1 MEQEK
6 TISTVYFYIPEQVTI
21 LDLSGVLQVF
31 EEAKILGFNYH
42 FEFISNHSKIRS
54 SSGLE
59 LSALKDFRET
69 NPTKND
75 IIFISGASTHQMI
88 HCTEDQSFFDWLI
101 RANSNETTICSICS
115 GAFLLAKSGL
125 LNNKECT
132 THWDFI
138 KKMRTEFP
146 LLKIQDN
153 TLFTKSH
160 NIYTSA
166 GVVTGIDLALFLIEE
181 RHGKQ
186 IATEVAKGLVV
197 YKRRHA
203 TDEQE
208 SVYLQNR
215 SHQDE
220 KIHTVQD
227 WIIHNL
233 EEAST
238 IEDLAEL
245 VNVSPRNLTRTFKK
259 LTGVT
264 IAEYR
269 TKLRI
274 EKAKSLLCNS
284 DYKIEYIANLCGY
297 KTSKQLR
304 IVLEK
309 YHESLPTEIKSK
321 LS

>member
-1 MEQEK
+1 MEQ

-31 EEAKILGFNYH
+31 QEAKNLGFNYH
-42 FEFISNHSKIRS
+42 LKFISNQSSIRC

-59 LSALKDFRET
+59 LSSLTDFRKT

-75 IIFISGASTHQMI
+75 IVIISGSSTHQI
-88 HCTEDQSFFDWLI
+88 GLFNEERSFFDWLK
-101 RANSNETTICSICS
+101 RANSNQTTICSICS
-115 GAFLLAKSGL
+115 GAFILAKSGL

-132 THWDFI
+132 THWSLI
-138 KKMRTEFP
+138 KKLKKDFP
-146 LLKIQDN
+146 LLKTQDN
-153 TLFTKSH
+153 TLFTKSK

-186 IATEVAKGLVV
+186 IATQVAKGLVV

-220 KIHTVQD
+220 KIHTIQD

-233 EEAST
+233 DKAST
-238 IEDLAEL
+238 IDHLAEL
-245 VNVSPRNLTRTFKK
+245 VYYSPRNLTRIFKK
-259 LTGVT
+259 QTGVT

-274 EKAKSLLCNS
+274 EKAKSLLTNS
-284 DYKIEYIANLCGY
+284 EYKIEHIANLCGY

-304 IVLEK
+304 MVLEK
-309 YHESLPTEIKSK
+309 HLEALPTEIKMK

>member
-1 MEQEK
+1 MEQA
-6 TISTVYFYIPEQVTI
+6 IPTVYFYIPKQVTI

-31 EEAKILGFNYH
+31 QEAKSLGFNYNLM
-42 FEFISNHSKIRS
+42 FISNQSSICS

-59 LSALKDFRET
+59 LSSLTDFRKT

-75 IIFISGASTHQMI
+75 IIFISGSGTHKI
-88 HCTEDQSFFDWLI
+88 GLFYEERSFFDWLK
-101 RANSNETTICSICS
+101 RANSNQTTICSICT

-125 LNNKECT
+125 LNDKECT
-132 THWDFI
+132 THWSLI
-138 KKMRTEFP
+138 KKLKKDFP
-146 LLKIQDN
+146 LLKTQDN
-153 TLFTKSH
+153 TLFTKSE

-186 IATEVAKGLVV
+186 IATQVAKGLVV
-197 YKRRHA
+197 YKRRQA

-220 KIHTVQD
+220 KIHTIQD
-227 WIIHNL
+227 WIICNL
-233 EEAST
+233 GEAST
-238 IEDLAEL
+238 IDQLAEI
-245 VNVSPRNLTRTFKK
+245 VHVSPRNLTRIFKK
-259 LTGVT
+259 QTGVT
-264 IAEYR
+264 IAGYR

-274 EKAKSLLCNS
+274 EKAKSLLANS
-284 DYKIEYIANLCGY
+284 EYKIEHIANLCGY

-304 IVLEK
+304 MVLEK
-309 YHESLPTEIKSK
+309 HLEALPTEIKIK
-321 LS
+321 LA

>member
-1 MEQEK
+1 MEQAK
-6 TISTVYFYIPEQVTI
+6 SIVYFYIPKQVII
-21 LDLSGVLQVF
+21 LDLTGVLQVF

-42 FEFISNHSKIRS
+42 LKFVSNQSSISS

-59 LSALKDFRET
+59 LSSLTDFRKT

-75 IIFISGASTHQMI
+75 IIFISGSSTHQI
-88 HCTEDQSFFDWLI
+88 DLYYEEDSFYDWLR
-101 RANSNETTICSICS
+101 RANSNQTTICSVCT

-132 THWDFI
+132 THWSLLNKLEKD
-138 KKMRTEFP
+138 FP
-146 LLKIQDN
+146 LVKAQYN
-153 TLFTKSH
+153 TLFTKSG

-166 GVVTGIDLALFLIEE
+166 GVATGIDLAMFLVEE

-197 YKRRHA
+197 YIRRRA

-208 SVYLQNR
+208 SVYIQNR

-220 KIHTVQD
+220 KIHTLQD

-233 EEAST
+233 DKAST
-238 IEDLAEL
+238 IEELADI
-245 VNVSPRNLTRTFKK
+245 VHASPRTLTRIFKK
-259 LTGVT
+259 QTGVT

-274 EKAKSLLCNS
+274 EKAKSLLANS
-284 DYKIEYIANLCGY
+284 EYKIEHIANLCGY

-304 IVLEK
+304 VVLEK
-309 YHESLPTEIKSK
+309 HLEALPTEIKTK

>member
-1 MEQEK
+1 MEQAL
-6 TISTVYFYIPEQVTI
+6 STVYFYIPKQVTI

-31 EEAKILGFNYH
+31 QEAKNLDFNYH
-42 FEFISNHSKIRS
+42 LKFISNQSSISS

-59 LSALKDFRET
+59 LSSLTDFRKT
-69 NPTKND
+69 NPSKND
-75 IIFISGASTHQMI
+75 IVFISGSSTQQI
-88 HCTEDQSFFDWLI
+88 GQFNEERSFFDWLK
-101 RANSNETTICSICS
+101 RANSNQATICSICT

-132 THWDFI
+132 THWSLI
-138 KKMRTEFP
+138 KKLKKDFP
-146 LLKIQDN
+146 LLKTQNN
-153 TLFTKSH
+153 TLFTKSK

-166 GVVTGIDLALFLIEE
+166 GVVTGMDLAMFLIEE
-181 RHGKQ
+181 RHGKRT
-186 IATEVAKGLVV
+186 ATEIAKGLVV
-197 YKRRHA
+197 YKRRQA

-220 KIHTVQD
+220 KIHTIQD

-233 EEAST
+233 DKVST
-238 IEDLAEL
+238 IEHLADL
-245 VNVSPRNLTRTFKK
+245 VHVSPRNLTRIFKK
-259 LTGVT
+259 QTGVT

-274 EKAKSLLCNS
+274 EKAKSLLRHS
-284 DYKIEYIANLCGY
+284 EYKIEHIANLCGY

-304 IVLEK
+304 MILEK
-309 YHESLPTEIKSK
+309 HVEALPTEIKMK

>member
-1 MEQEK
+1 MEQ
-6 TISTVYFYIPEQVTI
+6 TIPTVYFYIPEQVTI
-21 LDLSGVLQVF
+21 LDLSGVVQVF
-31 EEAKILGFNYH
+31 EEAKFLGFNYY
-42 FEFISNHSKIRS
+42 FEFISNQSNKRS

-59 LSALKDFRET
+59 FTSLKDYRKT
-69 NPTKND
+69 NPSKND
-75 IIFISGASTHQMI
+75 IIFISGASSYYITQSN
-88 HCTEDQSFFDWLI
+88 EEQSFFDWLN
-101 RANSNETTICSICS
+101 RANSNETTICSICT

-125 LNNKECT
+125 LDNKECT

-138 KKMRTEFP
+138 KRLKTDFP
-146 LLKIQDN
+146 LLKIQEN
-153 TLFTKSH
+153 TLFTKCD

-186 IATEVAKGLVV
+186 IANQVAKGLVV

-227 WIIHNL
+227 WIIYNI
-233 EEAST
+233 EEVST
-238 IEDLAEL
+238 IEYLAEL
-245 VNVSPRNLTRTFKK
+245 VHVSPRSLTRTFKK
-259 LTGVT
+259 HTGVT

-274 EKAKSLLCNS
+274 EKAKSLLINS
-284 DYKIEYIANLCGY
+284 DYKVEHIANLCGY

-304 IVLEK
+304 MVLEK
-309 YHESLPTEIKSK
+309 HYKSLPSEIKNK